1 MLPAQREID
10 DDIARRL
17 RGFGPLGLLSIV
29 VIYITAPIFGALLVL
44 VWAWRS
50 RTPWRDIGYV
60 RPKSWIGGLA
70 MGIALGV
77 PLKFLMKAV
86 VMPLLGADPVNQAYH
101 YLAGNPGAIPAMLF
115 AIFVGAGFGEETV
128 FRGFFF
134 ERGRKLLGWGAREK
148 IAIVVLVSLL
158 FGLGHYRGQG
168 LAGAQQA
175 TIVGLVLGG
184 IYAVTGEL
192 WMLMCAHV
200 AFDLTA
206 VALIYWNLETA
217 VAHSLFR

>member
-1 MLPAQREID
+1 MLPAQRGVD
-10 DDIARRL
+10 DDIARSL
-17 RGFGPLGLLSIV
+17 RGFGPVGLLSIV
-29 VIYITAPIFGALLVL
+29 VIYITAPIIGALLVL

>member
-17 RGFGPLGLLSIV
+17 RGFGPVGLLSIV

>member
-1 MLPAQREID
+1 MLPAQREVD
-10 DDIARRL
+10 DYIARSL
-17 RGFGPLGLLSIV
+17 RGFGPVGLLSIV
-29 VIYITAPIFGALLVL
+29 VIYITAPIIGALLVL

-60 RPKSWIGGLA
+60 RPRSWIGGLA
-70 MGIALGV
+70 VGIAIGV

-128 FRGFFF
+128 FRGFLF
-134 ERGRKLLGWGAREK
+134 ERGRTLLGWGAPEK

-168 LAGAQQA
+168 LAGAEQA

>member
-1 MLPAQREID
+1 VLPAQRGVD
-10 DDIARRL
+10 DDIARSL
-17 RGFGPLGLLSIV
+17 RGFGPVGLLSIV
-29 VIYITAPIFGALLVL
+29 VIYITAPIIGALLVL
-44 VWAWRS
+44 VWAWQS
-50 RTPWRDIGYV
+50 RTPWKDIGYM

-70 MGIALGV
+70 VGIALGV

-101 YLAGNPGAIPAMLF
+101 YLTGNPAAIPAMLF

-128 FRGFFF
+128 FRGFLF
-134 ERGRKLLGWGAREK
+134 ERGRKLLGWGAAEK

-175 TIVGLVLGG
+175 SIVGLVLGG